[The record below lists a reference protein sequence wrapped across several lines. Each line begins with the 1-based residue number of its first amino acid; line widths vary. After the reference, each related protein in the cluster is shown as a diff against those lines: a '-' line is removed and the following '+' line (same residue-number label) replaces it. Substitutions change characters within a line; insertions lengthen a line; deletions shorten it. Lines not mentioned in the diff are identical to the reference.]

1 MKKKLQHEINVLAK
15 ATETVNMRILNCL
28 AEKANMRKSVIF
40 DRYPTVASKIKTLKE
55 IDSGLADILA
65 EQYNRT
71 RHAQD
76 TVQDV
81 YCNIF
86 GESYIGSGADVKAGR
101 V

>member
-28 AEKANMRKSVIF
+28 AEKANMRKSAIF
-40 DRYPTVASKIKTLKE
+40 GEYATVASRINALKE
-55 IDSGLADILA
+55 IDAGLADILA

-81 YCNIF
+81 YYNIF
-86 GESYIGSGADVKAGR
+86 GESFIGSGSDVKAGCA
-101 V
+101 